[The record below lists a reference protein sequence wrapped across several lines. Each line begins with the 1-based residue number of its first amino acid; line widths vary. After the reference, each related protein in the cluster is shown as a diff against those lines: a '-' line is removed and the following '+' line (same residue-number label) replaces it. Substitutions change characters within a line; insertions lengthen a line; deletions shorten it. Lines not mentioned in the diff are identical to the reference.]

1 MENVMHLLNS
11 NLQYSKMETTFN
23 KRPYLQLS
31 PKIRE
36 TIVDIAAYLFI
47 ILFMYTAANK
57 LLTIE
62 SFASTLA
69 KLSFIGHYHMILAWG
84 IPILEIVI
92 SIVLIFPSFRKAGL
106 RASLLLMI
114 AFTVYLIYMVLS
126 GSKLPCNCGGV
137 ISSITWQQHI
147 WFNLSFVAL
156 AVIGLV
162 ATVNK
167 K

>member
-1 MENVMHLLNS
+1 
-11 NLQYSKMETTFN
+11 METIFN
-23 KRPYLQLS
+23 KWPFLQPS
-31 PKIRE
+31 PKTKE
-36 TIVDIAAYLFI
+36 TIVDITAYLFI
-47 ILFMYTAANK
+47 ILFMYTATNK
-57 LLTIE
+57 LLTIK

-69 KLSFIGHYHMILAWG
+69 KSPLIGHYHMIVAWG

-114 AFTVYLIYMVLS
+114 VFTIYLIYMVLS

-137 ISSITWQQHI
+137 ISSMTWQQHI
-147 WFNLSFVAL
+147 WFNLSFTAL
-156 AVIGLV
+156 AVTGLV
-162 ATVNK
+162 ANK